1 MKKTILSY
9 VALLSSVI
17 AVAQT
22 NVQSQSTSATESS
35 ISREGKKLQAGATGS
50 GSSSTTVETNAA
62 NKAVENTKE
71 IVAAKK
77 VQAEAQA
84 EANKAKTKSSVEKL
98 VSATEKDAD
107 LSAEAGASSS
117 INTDGPLINS
127 SNDAQINSSTNVSSQ
142 QAVKTTKV
150 LKANTV
156 AASDA
161 TVTKTIAV
169 KSEATKAVKVTGSE
183 TLGTVNMI
191 HTKAAGAGTI
201 KATPVKIKTQ
211 AKATGVLNL
220 R

>member
-35 ISREGKKLQAGATGS
+35 ISREGKKLQVGATGS

-84 EANKAKTKSSVEKL
+84 EATKAKTKSSVEKL
-98 VSATEKDAD
+98 VSATEKDAG
-107 LSAEAGASSS
+107 LSAEAVASSI
-117 INTDGPLINS
+117 INTDGTLINS
-127 SNDAQINSSTNVSSQ
+127 SNDVQINSRIKVSSR
-142 QAVKTTKV
+142 QAVCFQGS
-150 LKANTV
+150 LKAQN
-156 AASDA
+156 
-161 TVTKTIAV
+161 
-169 KSEATKAVKVTGSE
+169 
-183 TLGTVNMI
+183 
-191 HTKAAGAGTI
+191 
-201 KATPVKIKTQ
+201 
-211 AKATGVLNL
+211 
-220 R
+220 